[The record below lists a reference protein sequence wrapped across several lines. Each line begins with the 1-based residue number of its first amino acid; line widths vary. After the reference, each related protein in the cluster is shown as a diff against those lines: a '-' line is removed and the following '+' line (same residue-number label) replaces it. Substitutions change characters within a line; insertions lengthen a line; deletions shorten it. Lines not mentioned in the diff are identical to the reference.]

1 MDLHIADQTLTLVA
15 GVSFILCY
23 IVGLAIGRSPRASVV
38 PAVILCLLCV
48 LLRGMSAPLSFHAI
62 YAVSAIHFGIGI
74 LTTKILVGTRPLG
87 YKPESL
93 PTDTTKVG

>member
-15 GVSFILCY
+15 GVSFILSY
-23 IVGLAIGRSPRASVV
+23 IVGLTIGRFPPVSTYS
-38 PAVILCLLCV
+38 AVFLILLSV

-62 YAVSAIHFGIGI
+62 FAVSAIHYGIGI

-87 YKPESL
+87 YKPESV
-93 PTDTTKVG
+93 PTDTPKVG